1 MMRTNKKLFDQIFE
15 LKYLC
20 KQLNQHSN
28 KCEQEE
34 KAQKKKAKAALEK
47 GNMEGAKIHASNA
60 IRKKGEALNYL
71 KLASRLDAVISRLD
85 QQNTLSQVN
94 KSATGI
100 TKNINR
106 LLSSVPTEKMA
117 SNMGEFTQA
126 LENLDVATASMDDA
140 MNKQAASMH
149 DDAAATELL
158 QQLADENDMNLKIAA
173 PGAVT
178 TQLTSENEGKE
189 EEEGEDLMTRLNQL
203 RALND
208 YICIHSC
215 VNNNNSNSKS
225 DGGDKDV
232 GGSSTGARKIEN
244 ELDMKLA
251 AFGKLCSRYEYGYT
265 GGESGISAAT
275 SLSMA
280 SSEIESLIAQLTTLN
295 SHMSVQETSESRA
308 HIVARHKDI
317 LHDYSQ
323 EYKRLGNIAAAS
335 RNRADLLGLS
345 GGQVSSGI
353 ISRAYGVS
361 SSLGQQRQLFD
372 SIDSR
377 LAMLGAKYPVMNSVL
392 NAIRRRKN
400 RDNVILTG

>member
-203 RALND
+203 RAL
-208 YICIHSC
+208 
-215 VNNNNSNSKS
+215 
-225 DGGDKDV
+225 
-232 GGSSTGARKIEN
+232 
-244 ELDMKLA
+244 
-251 AFGKLCSRYEYGYT
+251 
-265 GGESGISAAT
+265 
-275 SLSMA
+275 
-280 SSEIESLIAQLTTLN
+280 
-295 SHMSVQETSESRA
+295 
-308 HIVARHKDI
+308 
-317 LHDYSQ
+317 
-323 EYKRLGNIAAAS
+323 
-335 RNRADLLGLS
+335 
-345 GGQVSSGI
+345 
-353 ISRAYGVS
+353 
-361 SSLGQQRQLFD
+361 
-372 SIDSR
+372 
-377 LAMLGAKYPVMNSVL
+377 
-392 NAIRRRKN
+392 
-400 RDNVILTG
+400 